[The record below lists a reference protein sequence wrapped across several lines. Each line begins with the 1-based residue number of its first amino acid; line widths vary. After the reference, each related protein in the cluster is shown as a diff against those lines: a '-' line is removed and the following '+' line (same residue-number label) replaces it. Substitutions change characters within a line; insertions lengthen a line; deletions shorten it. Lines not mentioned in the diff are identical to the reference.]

1 MVIKALILILNKPI
15 EPFSLFDY
23 MIEYISPKVRI
34 FMEKSMYQR
43 LESAERRLKEID
55 EELMDEKVVR
65 DIIHFREI
73 SKERAT
79 LDPQV
84 TAFLQYKKILSDIGD
99 ANEMVHD
106 SDIDISTMGKEEVKR
121 LEIALSDIE
130 EQLKELLLP
139 KDPNDEKNIIVEIR
153 GAVGGDEANIFA
165 GDLFRM
171 YTRYAETQNW
181 KIRMLDESPS
191 EAGGF
196 SIVSFKISGKNVYS
210 KMKFESGAHRVQR
223 VPKTEAGGRIHTST
237 ATVLV
242 MPEAEEIDVQINTND
257 LQVDT
262 YHSQGAGGQNVN
274 KTESAV
280 RITHLP
286 TGIVVAC
293 QTEKSQIQ
301 NREIATQMLRTK
313 MYAAAL
319 AEQQEKIGSERKL
332 KVGTGER
339 SEKIRTYN
347 YPQNR
352 VTDHR
357 IGFTIQK
364 LDRVME
370 GDIEEVIEALI
381 HFDQSSKLASE

>member
-1 MVIKALILILNKPI
+1 MV
-15 EPFSLFDY
+15 
-23 MIEYISPKVRI
+23 EYISPKVRI

-65 DIIHFREI
+65 DITHFREI

-84 TAFLQYKKILSDIGD
+84 AAFLQYKKTLSDLDD

-106 SDIDISTMGKEEVKR
+106 NDIDISTMGKEEVKR
-121 LEIALSDIE
+121 LENSLVEIE
-130 EQLKELLLP
+130 EQLKQLLLP
-139 KDPNDEKNIIVEIR
+139 KDPNDEKDIIVEIR

-171 YTRYAETQNW
+171 YTRYAESQNW
-181 KIRMLDESPS
+181 KIKMLDESPS

-242 MPEAEEIDVQINTND
+242 MPEAEEIDVQINPND

-301 NREIATQMLRTK
+301 NREIAMQMLRTK
-313 MYAAAL
+313 MYSAAL

>member
-1 MVIKALILILNKPI
+1 MLNR
-15 EPFSLFDY
+15 LQTA
-23 MIEYISPKVRI
+23 
-34 FMEKSMYQR
+34 EKR
-43 LESAERRLKEID
+43 LAEID
-55 EELMDEKVVR
+55 QELLDENVTNDMKR
-65 DIIHFREI
+65 FREL
-73 SKERAT
+73 SKERSY
-79 LDPQV
+79 LDKQV
-84 TAFLQYKKILSDIGD
+84 EAFHRYQRAASDLED
-99 ANEMVHD
+99 AKVMAYD
-106 SDIDISTMGKEEVKR
+106 SDPEIAEMSKEEIKR
-121 LEIALSDIE
+121 LEPELENILQEIT
-130 EQLKELLLP
+130 ELLLP
-139 KDPNDEKNIIVEIR
+139 RDPNDDKNIIVEIR
-153 GAVGGDEANIFA
+153 GAAGGDEANIFA

-171 YTRYAETQNW
+171 YTRYAATQGW
-181 KIRMLDESPS
+181 KIQMLDQSPS

-196 SIVSFKISGKNVYS
+196 SNVSFMIKGDMVYS
-210 KMKFESGAHRVQR
+210 KLKFESGAHRVQR
-223 VPKTEAGGRIHTST
+223 VPRTEASGRIHTST

-242 MPEAEEIDVQINTND
+242 MPEAEEIDVQINPND

-280 RITHLP
+280 RITHKP

-301 NREIATQMLRTK
+301 NREIAMQMLKTK
-313 MYAAAL
+313 IYSTLL
-319 AEQQEKIGSERKL
+319 AEQQEKIDSERKL

-357 IGFTIQK
+357 IGFTIQQ

-370 GDIEEVIEALI
+370 GELDSIIEALI
-381 HFDQSSKLASE
+381 HFDQASKIAGND

>member
-1 MVIKALILILNKPI
+1 
-15 EPFSLFDY
+15 
-23 MIEYISPKVRI
+23 
-34 FMEKSMYQR
+34 MEESMRAR
-43 LESAERRLKEID
+43 LEVAKKRLVEID
-55 EELMDEKVVR
+55 NELMDEGVMR
-65 DIIHFREI
+65 NMAHFREL

-84 TAFLQYKKILSDIGD
+84 EAFNKFLKNEEDIIG
-99 ANEMVHD
+99 AKEMAQD
-106 SDIDISTMGKEEVKR
+106 SDPEISEMGKEEVKS
-121 LEIALSDIE
+121 LLAAQE
-130 EQLKELLLP
+130 ELVEKLAELLLP
-139 KDPNDEKNIIVEIR
+139 KDPNDDKNIIVEIR

-171 YTRYAETQNW
+171 YTRYAEEQGW
-181 KIRMLDESPS
+181 KIQLMDESPS

-196 SIVSFKISGKNVYS
+196 SSISFMIKGDSVYS
-210 KMKFESGAHRVQR
+210 KLKFESGAHRVQR
-223 VPKTEAGGRIHTST
+223 VPRTEASGRIHTST

-242 MPEAEEIDVQINTND
+242 MPEAEEVEVEINTAD

-262 YHSQGAGGQNVN
+262 YRSQGAGGQNVN

-280 RITHLP
+280 RITHIP
-286 TGIVVAC
+286 TGTVVAC

-301 NREIATQMLRTK
+301 NREIAMKMLRAK
-313 MYAAAL
+313 IYANKL
-319 AEQQEKIGSERKL
+319 AEQQEAIGNERKL

-364 LDRVME
+364 LDRVIE
-370 GDIEEVIEALI
+370 GELDEVIEALI
-381 HFDQSSKLASE
+381 HYDQSIKMAGE

>member
-1 MVIKALILILNKPI
+1 MDDIMFERLNTAK
-15 EPFSLFDY
+15 
-23 MIEYISPKVRI
+23 
-34 FMEKSMYQR
+34 Q
-43 LESAERRLKEID
+43 RLKEID
-55 EELMDEKVVR
+55 EQLADENIVR
-65 DIIHFREI
+65 DINLFKTL
-73 SKERAT
+73 SKERSS
-79 LDPQV
+79 LEPQV
-84 TAFLQYKKILSDIGD
+84 DKFNEYLKIIEDKKQAL
-99 ANEMVHD
+99 EMSNDSD
-106 SDIDISTMGKEEVKR
+106 SDIAEMGKEEFKR
-121 LEIALSDIE
+121 LSALELQIIE
-130 EQLKELLLP
+130 ELNLLLIP
-139 KDPNDEKNIIVEIR
+139 KDPNDDKNIIVEIR

-171 YTRYAETQNW
+171 YTKYAETQSW
-181 KIRMLDESPS
+181 KMQVLDSSPC
-191 EAGGF
+191 EAGGY
-196 SIVSFKISGKNVYS
+196 SLISFKIKGEKVYS
-210 KMKFESGAHRVQR
+210 KLKFESGAHRVQR
-223 VPKTEAGGRIHTST
+223 VPKTEANGRIHTST

-242 MPEAEEIDVQINTND
+242 MPEADEIDIQINPSD
-257 LQVDT
+257 LQIDT

-286 TGIVVAC
+286 TNTVVAC

-301 NREIATQMLRTK
+301 NKELAMQMLRAK
-313 MYAAAL
+313 LYADAL
-319 AEQQEKIGSERKL
+319 AKQEQERGSERKL

-370 GDIEEVIEALI
+370 GELDEIIDALI
-381 HFDQSSKLASE
+381 HFDQQNKIAGELKK